1 MKKTYLRKLAS
12 EGFSIIPVEENKKPK
27 GGWKKYQKEHRTPDE
42 VEQLNAPLYGLV
54 CGYNDVECI
63 DVDLKVIVG
72 LKEQKEWWAE
82 YLQFLK
88 DNIED
93 LESKVTIVKTKNAGF
108 HILYRCYEVEGNTK
122 IATLKGQSEAIIET
136 RGIGGMVVLYDNYLS
151 SRKYHDM
158 QFITPEERTIIWE
171 ISRTYHYTGDMPT
184 EEPKSGSFQTEGI
197 SPWADYNSQFT
208 AMDLISDEFDITRRT
223 NNAYIIRRH
232 GASSPHSGYVYK
244 DSGCMYLFS
253 TGTRYPAEQLL
264 SPFAIYAHKYHGGNM
279 TEAARDLYEQG
290 FGTRSMPKIEISKPQ
305 LIQEPKITRAQ
316 FPIDIFPD
324 QIQSYIIE
332 SSNTLGLS
340 IDYMGS
346 SFMWLLS
353 VIIGNSMRIQVK
365 PGWHE
370 VASLW
375 IAVVGKPG
383 IGKTPSINQMIFP
396 LRDLNI
402 REQKEYARQYS
413 KWRDYEAMDK
423 KDKAM
428 AEHVDKPINKQ
439 FLVGDI
445 TLEALVDLHE
455 QNPNSVGIFK
465 DELAGWFKDMN
476 KYRQG
481 SDLEFWLSS
490 WSGTSISLNR
500 KTSKSAFVDKPMIPV
515 LGGIQPSV
523 FDEFTTGEN
532 KENGFVDRILI
543 SYPELQV
550 NHYNANNI
558 DQALIEW
565 YTGFVQQFKYDIQS
579 LFLKF
584 NDKGEI
590 QPLNVVF
597 GTEANKEW
605 VRIHDSITDM
615 QNSDDE
621 NEYMKSMLPK
631 QKSYIPRFALLIN
644 SLWSALDKDNT
655 IPAQVITKQS
665 VLKAEKLSE
674 YFINMSKLVKQDVKE
689 KNELLQAGRAAG
701 TDKYAM
707 LKGMYKANPDLNKT
721 TASEVLGVSRKT
733 VYNMLKQIQD
743 EERNKAKTKGT
754 RNKGTT
760 A

>member
-12 EGFSIIPVEENKKPK
+12 EGYSIIPVEEDKRPK
-27 GGWKKYQKEHRTPDE
+27 GAWKKYQKEHRSPDE
-42 VEQLNAPLYGLV
+42 VEVLDSPLYGLI

-82 YLQFLK
+82 FLQFLE

-93 LESKVTIVKTKNAGF
+93 FMSKVTIVKTKNAGF
-108 HILYRCYEVEGNTK
+108 HILYRCFDVAGNTK

-136 RGIGGMVVLYDNYLS
+136 RGVGGMVVLYDNYLS
-151 SRKYHDM
+151 KRRYHDM
-158 QFITPEERTIIWE
+158 QYITPEEREIIWE

-184 EEPKSGSFQTEGI
+184 EEPKSGSFQIEGI
-197 SPWADYNSQFT
+197 SPWADYNSQYS
-208 AMDLISDEFDITRRT
+208 ALDLISSDFDITRRT
-223 NNAYIIRRH
+223 NSAYIIRRH
-232 GASSPHSGYVYK
+232 GAKSPHSGYVYQ

-253 TGTRYPAEQLL
+253 TGTIYPAEQLL
-264 SPFAIYAHKYHGGNM
+264 SPFAIYAYKYHNGDM
-279 TEAARDLYEQG
+279 TAAGKDLYEQG
-290 FGTRSMPKIEISKPQ
+290 YGSRAMPKVDVPKVVMPKE
-305 LIQEPKITRAQ
+305 EKITRQQ
-316 FPIDIFPD
+316 FPIKIFPEKV
-324 QIQSYIIE
+324 QSYMLQ
-332 SSNTLGLS
+332 SANTLGLS

-346 SFMWLLS
+346 SFLWVLS
-353 VIIGNSMRIQVK
+353 VIIGNSLRMQVK
-365 PGWHE
+365 QGWYE

-383 IGKTPSINQMIFP
+383 IGKTPSINQIIFP
-396 LRDLNI
+396 LREMNI
-402 REQKEYARQYS
+402 REQKEYARKYA
-413 KWRDYEAMDK
+413 KYREYEAMDK
-423 KDKAM
+423 KQKEY
-428 AEHVDKPINKQ
+428 AEYVEKPVSKQ

-445 TLEALVDLHE
+445 TLEALIDLHE
-455 QNPNSVGIFK
+455 QNPNSVGVFK

-543 SYPELQV
+543 SYPELRV
-550 NHYNANNI
+550 NHYNANSMDNVMSEMWIGILHQIKYRI
-558 DQALIEW
+558 DSAYFKMTEKGDILTMDVTFSDDANQEW
-565 YTGFVQQFKYDIQS
+565 I
-579 LFLKF
+579 
-584 NDKGEI
+584 
-590 QPLNVVF
+590 
-597 GTEANKEW
+597 
-605 VRIHDSITDM
+605 RIHDKLTDI

-631 QKSYIPRFALLIN
+631 QKSYIPRFALLLN
-644 SLWSALDKDNT
+644 TLWSILEKGSQIEHVSKEN
-655 IPAQVITKQS
+655 I
-665 VLKAEKLSE
+665 LRAELLSE

-689 KNELLQAGRAAG
+689 KNELMQAGKTAG
-701 TDKYAM
+701 SDKYAM
-707 LKGMYKANPDLNKT
+707 LKAMFKANPELNKT

-733 VYNMLKQIQD
+733 VYNMLKQIENEQANK
-743 EERNKAKTKGT
+743 RKAKAAGAAGAA
-754 RNKGTT
+754 N
-760 A
+760 